1 MQNTTDSQS
10 LADQIQHAAAYIR
23 TQAPQNWRVFIV
35 LGSGLGALADQVEQ
49 PTYVPYD
56 EIPGFAR
63 STVEGHK
70 GRFVIGTL
78 MGVPVGIM
86 QGRTHFYEG
95 HPVQQTTLP
104 IRVARAMGAEIMI
117 VTNAAGGINRDFQ
130 VADLMLITDHIN
142 FIGMAGNN
150 PLVGP
155 NDPTLGPRFP
165 QLTDAYDP
173 KLAQL
178 ARQVARDSGVTL
190 REGVYC
196 ALAGPNF
203 ETPAELRFLR
213 NIGADTVGM
222 STANEVVVARHGG
235 MRVLGFSSITNVARL
250 SADEGEP
257 PSHQEVMEAGAVIG
271 PKLITL
277 IKAVLSQ
284 IDAPTP
290 AQ

>member
-1 MQNTTDSQS
+1 MHSETTATPESD
-10 LADQIQHAAAYIR
+10 LAAQIRQAADYLR
-23 TQAPQNWRVFIV
+23 TQAPQDWRVLVV

-56 EIPGFAR
+56 QIPGFAR

-70 GRFVIGTL
+70 GRFVIGNL
-78 MGVPVGIM
+78 AGVSVGMM

-95 HPVQQTTLP
+95 HPVRQTTLP
-104 IRVARAMGAEIMI
+104 IRVAKAMGAEIMI
-117 VTNAAGGINRDFQ
+117 VTNAAGGINRSFE

-155 NDPTLGPRFP
+155 NDPNLGPRFP

-173 KLAQL
+173 KLADL
-178 ARQVARDSGVTL
+178 ARQVAKASNVTL

-213 NIGADTVGM
+213 AIGADAVGM
-222 STANEVVVARHGG
+222 STANEVVVARHAGI
-235 MRVLGFSSITNVARL
+235 RVLGFSSITNVARL

-257 PSHQEVMEAGAVIG
+257 PSHQEVMEAATVIG
-271 PKLITL
+271 PKLVAL
-277 IKAVLSQ
+277 IKGILPQ
-284 IDAPTP
+284 IG
-290 AQ
+290 

>member
-1 MQNTTDSQS
+1 MQTPISQDDD
-10 LADQIQHAAAYIR
+10 LAGQIQQAAAYIR
-23 TQAPQNWRVFIV
+23 TQAPQDWRILIV
-35 LGSGLGALADQVEQ
+35 LGSGLGTLADQVEQ
-49 PTYVPYD
+49 PTYVPYND
-56 EIPGFAR
+56 IPGFAR
-63 STVEGHK
+63 STVEGHA

-78 MGVPVGIM
+78 MGISVGMM

-95 HPVQQTTLP
+95 HPVRQTTLP

-117 VTNAAGGINRDFQ
+117 VTNAAGGINREFQ

-155 NDPTLGPRFP
+155 NDPALGPRFP

-173 KLAQL
+173 NLAQL
-178 ARQVARDSGVTL
+178 ARQVARDSEVTL

-196 ALAGPNF
+196 ALAGPFF

-213 NIGADTVGM
+213 TIGADAVGM

-257 PSHQEVMEAGAVIG
+257 PSHQEVMEAATIIG
-271 PKLITL
+271 PKLIAV
-277 IKAVLSQ
+277 IKGVL
-284 IDAPTP
+284 
-290 AQ
+290 AQVGS